1 MTRAFQRELTIEKS
15 SYSEKL
21 TFSKL
26 QAQVSSWGAPIFNF
40 SMKLK
45 YEWSGRKTVCVW
57 LFYYFNF
64 ERNYVLK
71 SKILCILLN
80 KNINLNNITLTH
92 SVPLLPSY
100 RNQSIDVLCKSIDW
114 FLYEGNTGT

>member
-15 SYSEKL
+15 SNSEEL

-26 QAQVSSWGAPIFNF
+26 QAQVSFWGAPVFNVL
-40 SMKLK
+40 MKLK

-64 ERNYVLK
+64 ERNYDVLK

-92 SVPLLPSY
+92 
-100 RNQSIDVLCKSIDW
+100 
-114 FLYEGNTGT
+114 